1 MKRLKLIFP
10 FVWYSAAI
18 VIITCTLMCIDY
30 SVGEASAIAVIFLP
44 GILIA
49 RYATP
54 QLSFADRWQGCC
66 NTIFL
71 WAGILAIEYFLIM
84 LANYYIL
91 NPVTMVHHYQ
101 LPSLITNPLFILFV
115 VAAFSITGLL
125 IEQEIERREPYDS
138 SVSFTSER
146 RTIKL
151 DPADILYIESVLTPG
166 KGALNLTGNLGDVMK
181 ESATIGYEWVQAHHE
196 ELGITVET
204 FEKKNLNIHVP
215 EGAIPKD
222 GPSAGITMVTSIVST
237 YTGRKVNERIAMTGE
252 TTLRGRVMP
261 VGGIKEKILAAKRAG
276 INTLILCEDN
286 RKDVAEI
293 KPEYIDG
300 LTFHYVRSNDEVLAL
315 ALEK

>member
-1 MKRLKLIFP
+1 MKQLKLIFP

-54 QLSFADRWQGCC
+54 QLSFANRWQGCC

-91 NPVTMVHHYQ
+91 NPITMVHYQ

-151 DPADILYIESVLTPG
+151 DPADILYFESNDTEVFVCTVDGDSFRTRTRISQWENILDKRFLRIHRSYIINTHRIDSFDGTRVRIQHRTIELSRKYKESVRERL
-166 KGALNLTGNLGDVMK
+166 K
-181 ESATIGYEWVQAHHE
+181 
-196 ELGITVET
+196 VE
-204 FEKKNLNIHVP
+204 
-215 EGAIPKD
+215 
-222 GPSAGITMVTSIVST
+222 
-237 YTGRKVNERIAMTGE
+237 
-252 TTLRGRVMP
+252 
-261 VGGIKEKILAAKRAG
+261 
-276 INTLILCEDN
+276 
-286 RKDVAEI
+286 
-293 KPEYIDG
+293 
-300 LTFHYVRSNDEVLAL
+300 
-315 ALEK
+315 

>member
-1 MKRLKLIFP
+1 
-10 FVWYSAAI
+10 
-18 VIITCTLMCIDY
+18 MCIDY

-115 VAAFSITGLL
+115 VTAFSITGLL

-151 DPADILYIESVLTPG
+151 DPADILYIESNDTEVFVCT
-166 KGALNLTGNLGDVMK
+166 ADGDSFRTRTRISQWENILDKRFLRIHRSYIINTHRIDSFDGTRVRIQHRTIELSRKYK
-181 ESATIGYEWVQAHHE
+181 ESVRER
-196 ELGITVET
+196 LKVE
-204 FEKKNLNIHVP
+204 
-215 EGAIPKD
+215 
-222 GPSAGITMVTSIVST
+222 
-237 YTGRKVNERIAMTGE
+237 
-252 TTLRGRVMP
+252 
-261 VGGIKEKILAAKRAG
+261 
-276 INTLILCEDN
+276 
-286 RKDVAEI
+286 
-293 KPEYIDG
+293 
-300 LTFHYVRSNDEVLAL
+300 
-315 ALEK
+315 

>member
-91 NPVTMVHHYQ
+91 DPVTMVHHYQ

-146 RTIKL
+146 RTITL
-151 DPADILYIESVLTPG
+151 DPADVLYIESNDTEVFVCT
-166 KGALNLTGNLGDVMK
+166 ADGDSFRTRTRISQWENILDKRFLRVHRSYIINTHRIDSFDGTRVRIQHHTIELSRKYK
-181 ESATIGYEWVQAHHE
+181 ESVRER
-196 ELGITVET
+196 LKVE
-204 FEKKNLNIHVP
+204 
-215 EGAIPKD
+215 
-222 GPSAGITMVTSIVST
+222 
-237 YTGRKVNERIAMTGE
+237 
-252 TTLRGRVMP
+252 
-261 VGGIKEKILAAKRAG
+261 
-276 INTLILCEDN
+276 
-286 RKDVAEI
+286 
-293 KPEYIDG
+293 
-300 LTFHYVRSNDEVLAL
+300 
-315 ALEK
+315 

>member
-1 MKRLKLIFP
+1 MKQLKLIFP

-151 DPADILYIESVLTPG
+151 DPADILYIESNDTEVFVCT
-166 KGALNLTGNLGDVMK
+166 ATGESYRTRTRISQWENILDKRFLRIHRSYIINTHRIDSFDGTRVRIQHRTIELSRKYK
-181 ESATIGYEWVQAHHE
+181 ESVRER
-196 ELGITVET
+196 LKVE
-204 FEKKNLNIHVP
+204 
-215 EGAIPKD
+215 
-222 GPSAGITMVTSIVST
+222 
-237 YTGRKVNERIAMTGE
+237 
-252 TTLRGRVMP
+252 
-261 VGGIKEKILAAKRAG
+261 
-276 INTLILCEDN
+276 
-286 RKDVAEI
+286 
-293 KPEYIDG
+293 
-300 LTFHYVRSNDEVLAL
+300 
-315 ALEK
+315 

>member
-1 MKRLKLIFP
+1 MKQLKLIFP

-91 NPVTMVHHYQ
+91 NPITMVNHYQ

-115 VAAFSITGLL
+115 VTAFSITGLL

-151 DPADILYIESVLTPG
+151 DPADILYIESNDTEVFVCT
-166 KGALNLTGNLGDVMK
+166 ADGDSFRTRTRISQWENILDKRFLRVHRSYIINTHRIDSFDGTRVRIQHRTIELSRKYK
-181 ESATIGYEWVQAHHE
+181 ESVRER
-196 ELGITVET
+196 LKVE
-204 FEKKNLNIHVP
+204 
-215 EGAIPKD
+215 
-222 GPSAGITMVTSIVST
+222 
-237 YTGRKVNERIAMTGE
+237 
-252 TTLRGRVMP
+252 
-261 VGGIKEKILAAKRAG
+261 
-276 INTLILCEDN
+276 
-286 RKDVAEI
+286 
-293 KPEYIDG
+293 
-300 LTFHYVRSNDEVLAL
+300 
-315 ALEK
+315 

>member
-1 MKRLKLIFP
+1 MKQLKLIFP

-30 SVGEASAIAVIFLP
+30 SAGEASAIAVIFLP

-151 DPADILYIESVLTPG
+151 NPADILYFESNDTEVFVCTADGESFRTRTRISQWENILDKRFLRIHRSYIINTHRIDSFDGTRVRIQHRTIELSRKYKESVRERL
-166 KGALNLTGNLGDVMK
+166 K
-181 ESATIGYEWVQAHHE
+181 
-196 ELGITVET
+196 VE
-204 FEKKNLNIHVP
+204 
-215 EGAIPKD
+215 
-222 GPSAGITMVTSIVST
+222 
-237 YTGRKVNERIAMTGE
+237 
-252 TTLRGRVMP
+252 
-261 VGGIKEKILAAKRAG
+261 
-276 INTLILCEDN
+276 
-286 RKDVAEI
+286 
-293 KPEYIDG
+293 
-300 LTFHYVRSNDEVLAL
+300 
-315 ALEK
+315 

>member
-1 MKRLKLIFP
+1 MKQLKLIFP

-115 VAAFSITGLL
+115 VTAFSITGLL

-151 DPADILYIESVLTPG
+151 DPADILYIESNDTEVFVCT
-166 KGALNLTGNLGDVMK
+166 ADGDSFRTRTRISQWENILDKRFLRIHRSYIINTHRIDSFDGTRVRIQHRTIELSRKYK
-181 ESATIGYEWVQAHHE
+181 ESVRER
-196 ELGITVET
+196 LKVE
-204 FEKKNLNIHVP
+204 
-215 EGAIPKD
+215 
-222 GPSAGITMVTSIVST
+222 
-237 YTGRKVNERIAMTGE
+237 
-252 TTLRGRVMP
+252 
-261 VGGIKEKILAAKRAG
+261 
-276 INTLILCEDN
+276 
-286 RKDVAEI
+286 
-293 KPEYIDG
+293 
-300 LTFHYVRSNDEVLAL
+300 
-315 ALEK
+315 

>member
-1 MKRLKLIFP
+1 MKQLKLIFP

-18 VIITCTLMCIDY
+18 AIITCTLMCIDY

-91 NPVTMVHHYQ
+91 NPITMVHYQ

-151 DPADILYIESVLTPG
+151 DPAEILYFESNDTEVFVCTVDGDSFRTRTRISQWENILDKRFLRIHRSYIINTHRIDSFDGTRVRIQHRTIELSRKYKESVRERL
-166 KGALNLTGNLGDVMK
+166 K
-181 ESATIGYEWVQAHHE
+181 
-196 ELGITVET
+196 VE
-204 FEKKNLNIHVP
+204 
-215 EGAIPKD
+215 
-222 GPSAGITMVTSIVST
+222 
-237 YTGRKVNERIAMTGE
+237 
-252 TTLRGRVMP
+252 
-261 VGGIKEKILAAKRAG
+261 
-276 INTLILCEDN
+276 
-286 RKDVAEI
+286 
-293 KPEYIDG
+293 
-300 LTFHYVRSNDEVLAL
+300 
-315 ALEK
+315 

>member
-1 MKRLKLIFP
+1 MKQLKLIFP

-54 QLSFADRWQGCC
+54 QLSFTDRWQGCC

-91 NPVTMVHHYQ
+91 NPITMVHYQ

-151 DPADILYIESVLTPG
+151 DPADILYIESNDTEVFVCT
-166 KGALNLTGNLGDVMK
+166 ADGDSFRTRTRISQWENILDKRFLRVHRSYIINTHRIDSFDGTRVRIQHRTIELSRKYK
-181 ESATIGYEWVQAHHE
+181 ESVRER
-196 ELGITVET
+196 LKVE
-204 FEKKNLNIHVP
+204 
-215 EGAIPKD
+215 
-222 GPSAGITMVTSIVST
+222 
-237 YTGRKVNERIAMTGE
+237 
-252 TTLRGRVMP
+252 
-261 VGGIKEKILAAKRAG
+261 
-276 INTLILCEDN
+276 
-286 RKDVAEI
+286 
-293 KPEYIDG
+293 
-300 LTFHYVRSNDEVLAL
+300 
-315 ALEK
+315 

>member
-1 MKRLKLIFP
+1 MKQLKLIFP

-91 NPVTMVHHYQ
+91 NPITMVHYQ

-151 DPADILYIESVLTPG
+151 DPADILYIESNDTEVFVCTVD
-166 KGALNLTGNLGDVMK
+166 GDSFRTRTRISQWENILDKRFLRIHRSYIINTHRIDSFDGTRVRIQHRTIELSRKYK
-181 ESATIGYEWVQAHHE
+181 ESVRER
-196 ELGITVET
+196 LKVE
-204 FEKKNLNIHVP
+204 
-215 EGAIPKD
+215 
-222 GPSAGITMVTSIVST
+222 
-237 YTGRKVNERIAMTGE
+237 
-252 TTLRGRVMP
+252 
-261 VGGIKEKILAAKRAG
+261 
-276 INTLILCEDN
+276 
-286 RKDVAEI
+286 
-293 KPEYIDG
+293 
-300 LTFHYVRSNDEVLAL
+300 
-315 ALEK
+315 

>member
-1 MKRLKLIFP
+1 MKQLKLIFP

-91 NPVTMVHHYQ
+91 NPITMVHYQ

-151 DPADILYIESVLTPG
+151 NPAEILYFESNDTEVFVCTADGESFRTRTRISQWENILDKRFLRIHRSYIINTNRIDSFDGTRVRIQHRTIELSRKYKESVRERL
-166 KGALNLTGNLGDVMK
+166 K
-181 ESATIGYEWVQAHHE
+181 
-196 ELGITVET
+196 VE
-204 FEKKNLNIHVP
+204 
-215 EGAIPKD
+215 
-222 GPSAGITMVTSIVST
+222 
-237 YTGRKVNERIAMTGE
+237 
-252 TTLRGRVMP
+252 
-261 VGGIKEKILAAKRAG
+261 
-276 INTLILCEDN
+276 
-286 RKDVAEI
+286 
-293 KPEYIDG
+293 
-300 LTFHYVRSNDEVLAL
+300 
-315 ALEK
+315 

>member
-1 MKRLKLIFP
+1 MKQLKLIFP

-18 VIITCTLMCIDY
+18 VIITCTLMSIDY

-91 NPVTMVHHYQ
+91 NPITMVHYQ

-151 DPADILYIESVLTPG
+151 NPAEILYFESNDTEVFVCTADGESFRTRTRISQWENILDKRFLRIHRSYIINTNRIDSFDGTRVRIQHRTIELSRKYKESVRERL
-166 KGALNLTGNLGDVMK
+166 K
-181 ESATIGYEWVQAHHE
+181 
-196 ELGITVET
+196 VE
-204 FEKKNLNIHVP
+204 
-215 EGAIPKD
+215 
-222 GPSAGITMVTSIVST
+222 
-237 YTGRKVNERIAMTGE
+237 
-252 TTLRGRVMP
+252 
-261 VGGIKEKILAAKRAG
+261 
-276 INTLILCEDN
+276 
-286 RKDVAEI
+286 
-293 KPEYIDG
+293 
-300 LTFHYVRSNDEVLAL
+300 
-315 ALEK
+315 

>member
-1 MKRLKLIFP
+1 MKQLKLIFP

-151 DPADILYIESVLTPG
+151 DPADVLYIESNDTEVFVCT
-166 KGALNLTGNLGDVMK
+166 ATGESYRTRTRISQWENILDKRFLRIHRSYIINTHRIDSFDGTRVRIQHRTIELSRKYK
-181 ESATIGYEWVQAHHE
+181 ESVRER
-196 ELGITVET
+196 LKVE
-204 FEKKNLNIHVP
+204 
-215 EGAIPKD
+215 
-222 GPSAGITMVTSIVST
+222 
-237 YTGRKVNERIAMTGE
+237 
-252 TTLRGRVMP
+252 
-261 VGGIKEKILAAKRAG
+261 
-276 INTLILCEDN
+276 
-286 RKDVAEI
+286 
-293 KPEYIDG
+293 
-300 LTFHYVRSNDEVLAL
+300 
-315 ALEK
+315 

>member
-1 MKRLKLIFP
+1 MKQLKLIFP

-91 NPVTMVHHYQ
+91 NPITMVHYQ

-151 DPADILYIESVLTPG
+151 DPADILYFESNDTEVFVCTADGDSFRTRTRISQWENILDKRFLRIHRSYIINTHRIDSFDGTRVRIQHRTIELSRKYKESVRERL
-166 KGALNLTGNLGDVMK
+166 K
-181 ESATIGYEWVQAHHE
+181 
-196 ELGITVET
+196 VE
-204 FEKKNLNIHVP
+204 
-215 EGAIPKD
+215 
-222 GPSAGITMVTSIVST
+222 
-237 YTGRKVNERIAMTGE
+237 
-252 TTLRGRVMP
+252 
-261 VGGIKEKILAAKRAG
+261 
-276 INTLILCEDN
+276 
-286 RKDVAEI
+286 
-293 KPEYIDG
+293 
-300 LTFHYVRSNDEVLAL
+300 
-315 ALEK
+315 